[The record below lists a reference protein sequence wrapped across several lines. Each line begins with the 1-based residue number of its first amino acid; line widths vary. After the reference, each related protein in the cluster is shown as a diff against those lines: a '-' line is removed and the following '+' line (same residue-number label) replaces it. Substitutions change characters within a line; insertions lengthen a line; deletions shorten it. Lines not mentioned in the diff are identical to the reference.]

1 MNVCSVKISPE
12 QKKEILKILFQVI
25 SDLSDE
31 KETEEVLRAI
41 LTENEIISIAKRIA
55 LAKYLSDGLSYAEI
69 KKRLK
74 TSSATISL
82 IQNQIFKNAG
92 FEIILKKIETECWAS
107 KWERKIKSLFGR

>member
-1 MNVCSVKISPE
+1 MRLTSAKLNSE
-12 QKKEILKILFQVI
+12 EKKEILKVLFQVVT
-25 SDLSDE
+25 DLSDE
-31 KETEEVLRAI
+31 KETEEVLRAV

-69 KKRLK
+69 KKKLK

-107 KWERKIKSLFGR
+107 KWEKKIKKLFNK